1 MKSLTPPTK
10 EEMEE
15 LGPSFVGRWETGPS
29 RVWFV
34 CCPFDIDARFN
45 TYAPKGGSDA
55 PYTSDAEADVVC
67 CWCVG
72 THVASTS
79 VTSDSGLAYQ
89 ETAHGPNS
97 FHLMRYKAT
106 GHASDA
112 SGRRTVTYEGI
123 GQAGDNQRISAV
135 STYAFDKFGDAS
147 MTWEQT
153 APSKMKVRFRK
164 VSRFPDERMM
174 SDKFARKKNEPSA
187 AKLGAMTQ
195 SRA

>member
-1 MKSLTPPTK
+1 M
-10 EEMEE
+10 
-15 LGPSFVGRWETGPS
+15 
-29 RVWFV
+29 
-34 CCPFDIDARFN
+34 
-45 TYAPKGGSDA
+45 
-55 PYTSDAEADVVC
+55 
-67 CWCVG
+67 
-72 THVASTS
+72 
-79 VTSDSGLAYQ
+79 
-89 ETAHGPNS
+89 
-97 FHLMRYKAT
+97 
-106 GHASDA
+106 
-112 SGRRTVTYEGI
+112 TYEGI
-123 GQAGDNQRISAV
+123 GQAGDNQRVSAV

>member
-1 MKSLTPPTK
+1 MSLTPPTK

-15 LGPSFVGRWETGPS
+15 LGPSFVGRWETGPT
-29 RVWFV
+29 RKWFA
-34 CCPFDIDARFN
+34 CFPFDIDSRFN
-45 TYAPKGGSDA
+45 TYAPRGGSDA
-55 PYTSDAEADVVC
+55 PYTSDAEADVVF

-72 THVASTS
+72 THVASTG
-79 VTSDSGLAYQ
+79 VTSDSGRAYK
-89 ETAHGPNS
+89 ETALGLNS
-97 FHLMRYKAT
+97 FHHMQYKAT

-123 GQAGDNQRISAV
+123 GQAGDSQRLSV
-135 STYAFDKFGDAS
+135 VTTYAFDKFGDAS

-153 APSKMKVRFRK
+153 APSKMTMRFRR
-164 VSRFPDERMM
+164 VSRYPDERMM

-187 AKLGAMTQ
+187 SKLGAMTR

>member
-1 MKSLTPPTK
+1 MVRVLSLG
-10 EEMEE
+10 
-15 LGPSFVGRWETGPS
+15 LRRAVQ
-29 RVWFV
+29 
-34 CCPFDIDARFN
+34 N

-135 STYAFDKFGDAS
+135 STYTFDKFGDAS